1 MSESKNESDYENL
14 KNTIKSCVKEIL
26 KERNIIHKLEQRI
39 IDLERTIE
47 HLTQYPMM
55 NTNDGWYYN
64 NP

>member
-1 MSESKNESDYENL
+1 MSESKHESDYL
-14 KNTIKSCVKEIL
+14 
-26 KERNIIHKLEQRI
+26 RNMIHKLEQRI

>member
-1 MSESKNESDYENL
+1 MNQNNL
-14 KNTIKSCVKEIL
+14 EYIWSQDEFQDLMHQMKVNVKVI
-26 KERNIIHKLEQRI
+26 RSLEQRI